1 MYCTPFKIFKF
12 LMINSDINEIELQKY
27 SSHYYYTC
35 KYRKSGNLTFYIK
48 GIMVHKFTLN
58 LILNFKT
65 YD

>member
-35 KYRKSGNLTFYIK
+35 KYRKVVTSRFILKALWYTNL
-48 GIMVHKFTLN
+48 H
-58 LILNFKT
+58 
-65 YD
+65 